1 MRKLV
6 FVIPTSIVLVIS
18 GWLFF
23 GESFA
28 PDELPF
34 ISNESTSVSD
44 VFEQVPISEEAKKQ
58 LADFER
64 LNEYE
69 TKLKSTVEKTQ
80 DTINIEAHC
89 DEEALPGL
97 LQQLLSNQPGDNLK
111 NRDTIACIKLFL
123 QQQSPEDIDDVNT
136 YILTALLYAESS
148 LQHFLDA
155 FLAELSGQQW
165 YQLLLSWLPNSETKT
180 LLAELTIEEQDFRDA
195 LLQQLMNQ
203 SPEKLLAVMA
213 QSDDLIFNQ
222 QLFANLLLSENL
234 PQIAQTWPVIQNS
247 DWGIEKEKRLEELM
261 QRYLHL
267 DPDAT
272 ITWLQ
277 DYYLLN
283 GESHLGEEQ
292 LRDRKYDFPKALN
305 TLNAW
310 HSGSLTDMDAASYDK
325 DSLLVIKY
333 VGDLLTDDIQ
343 HFANQLSSVTN
354 TPLADQALASVMQ
367 SEQFF
372 RLNNDDLITL
382 LDQLPNDAARAL
394 SQAYSLQLQYVS
406 DENKESTLLI
416 LNRYSDED

>member
-1 MRKLV
+1 M
-6 FVIPTSIVLVIS
+6 
-18 GWLFF
+18 
-23 GESFA
+23 
-28 PDELPF
+28 
-34 ISNESTSVSD
+34 
-44 VFEQVPISEEAKKQ
+44 
-58 LADFER
+58 
-64 LNEYE
+64 
-69 TKLKSTVEKTQ
+69 
-80 DTINIEAHC
+80 
-89 DEEALPGL
+89 

-136 YILTALLYAESS
+136 YILTAVLYAESS

-155 FLAELSGQQW
+155 FLTELSGQQW
-165 YQLLLSWLPNSETKT
+165 HQLLLSWLPDSETKT
-180 LLAELTIEEQDFRDA
+180 LLTELTIEEQDFRDA

-203 SPEKLLAVMA
+203 SPEKLLAVLA
-213 QSDDLIFNQ
+213 QSDDLTFNQ

-354 TPLADQALASVMQ
+354 TPLADQVLASVMQ

-382 LDQLPNDAARAL
+382 LDQLPNDSARAL

-416 LNRYSDED
+416 LNRYPDED